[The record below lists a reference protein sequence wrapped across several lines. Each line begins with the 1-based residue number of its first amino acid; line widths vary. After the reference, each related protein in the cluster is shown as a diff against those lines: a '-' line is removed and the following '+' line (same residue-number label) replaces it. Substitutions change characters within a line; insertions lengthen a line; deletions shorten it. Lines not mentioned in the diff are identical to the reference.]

1 MIENKIEE
9 LLLEKFQEAKFQDC
23 FLIEINMTSQRTIE
37 IILDA
42 DGSLTLEKCQ
52 RISRH
57 VENWLDTEG
66 VTNGVIADDYTL
78 EVSSP
83 GVSRPLMYPRQ
94 YVKHIGRTLEI
105 TLKNDAPATEIPSSQ
120 SEPTKLEGKLQSAD
134 NQCITIEYEE
144 VRKEGKK
151 KIKENIVQV
160 IPFEKINKAF
170 VKISFK

>member
-1 MIENKIEE
+1 MIENKIED
-9 LLLEKFQEAKFQDC
+9 LLLEKFKEDEFQDC
-23 FLIEINMTSQRTIE
+23 FLIEISMTSQKTIE

-42 DGSLTLEKCQ
+42 DEGLTLEKCQ

-66 VTNGVIADDYTL
+66 GMGDDYTI

-83 GVSRPLMYPRQ
+83 GVSRSLMFPRQ
-94 YVKHIGRTLEI
+94 YNKHIGRTLDI
-105 TLKNDAPATEIPSSQ
+105 TLKPELAEDGTTLVQ
-120 SEPTKLEGKLQSAD
+120 QLEGKLQSVD
-134 NQCITIEYEE
+134 SGITIEYET

-151 KIKENIVQV
+151 KIKENIVTT
-160 IPFEKINKAF
+160 IPFEKIDKAF